1 MNALYDSV
9 AAFFDAL
16 TLDADRAGHTYKV
29 MLSESAKCFLESQTT
44 DTAYAVY
51 NMFFDVFRA
60 GSRENRMFVDLL
72 DMLRTY
78 EESTGRFSDGQRDH
92 YIHSVNVFLLGLSI
106 YARNQAFRDAVAA
119 WNRQPG
125 HQMLF
130 STHAEEF
137 LFTWGVAA
145 LFHDIGY
152 PVELTSKQFQQFI
165 CFVADD
171 EKQEI
176 GPFLDYLRFDKLD
189 CVGTDGVRPTALMAE
204 HLAAVLHTDPAQT
217 NAALSGFLKT
227 MQQCGFVDHGFYSAL
242 IVLKWYGETLL
253 GTEAE
258 PVFQNQVL
266 PAASAIYLHNAYK
279 NTFQKAPFDCP
290 PMQAETFPLGYLLI
304 FCDEAQE
311 WNRRAYGKKA
321 SAKVAVDDSAIAISD
336 TEFRLHYITHSGL
349 LEADFLR
356 KKHALYDRLLDIRGV
371 FPEGVTFTATTQSEQ
386 YAAQLRTSRAL
397 PRPLAENI
405 ELIARK
411 IHADYNAKQLER
423 HPDAP
428 LAYPTWEA
436 LPDTLKYSNIRQ
448 AQGMGSKLAK
458 IGCCIIPAGE
468 GGSCQLTPDEIEYL
482 ARCEHDDWVEE
493 RRKNGWEFGAEKN
506 VAQKQSPYM
515 VPYDALTEDVKDLD
529 RDTIRNLEPLLRS
542 VGLAISRQ
550 TPESE
555 PVA

>member
-1 MNALYDSV
+1 MNALLYYVSD
-9 AAFFDAL
+9 FFDSL
-16 TLDADRAGHTYKV
+16 NLDADRAGHTYKV
-29 MLSESAKCFLESQTT
+29 MLSESTKNFLENQNNEN
-44 DTAYAVY
+44 AYVVY
-51 NMFFDVFRA
+51 NMFFDVFRV
-60 GSRENRMFVDLL
+60 GCKENRMFVDLL

-78 EESTGRFSDGQRDH
+78 EENTGRFSDGQRDH

-106 YARNQAFRDAVAA
+106 YARNKAFREAVAA
-119 WNRQPG
+119 WDNAPG
-125 HQMLF
+125 HRMLF
-130 STHAEEF
+130 TTHQEEF

-165 CFVADD
+165 YFVADD
-171 EKQEI
+171 GNKEI
-176 GPFLDYLRFDKLD
+176 GPYLDYLRFDKLD
-189 CVGTDGVRPTALMAE
+189 AITDGARPTKLLAE
-204 HLAAVLHTDPAQT
+204 HLSATLHTDPAQT
-217 NAALSGFLKT
+217 DAALAGFLNT

-253 GTEAE
+253 GTEEE
-258 PVFQNQVL
+258 PVFCHQIL

-290 PMQAETFPLGYLLI
+290 PMQADTFPLGYLLI

-321 SAKVAVDDSAIAISD
+321 SARVAVDDSAITVSD
-336 TEFRLHYITHSGL
+336 SEFRLHYITRAGL
-349 LEADFLR
+349 LEADFLQ
-356 KKHALYDRLLDIRGV
+356 KKHDLYHRLLDIRGV

-448 AQGMGSKLAK
+448 AQGMGSKLAR
-458 IGCCIIPAGE
+458 IGCCIVPAGE
-468 GGSCQLTPDEIEYL
+468 TASYALTADEIEYL

-506 VAQKQSPYM
+506 VEQKQSPYM

-529 RDTIRNLEPLLRS
+529 RDTIRNMEPLLRS
-542 VGLAISRQ
+542 VGLAIGRQ
-550 TPESE
+550 APESE
-555 PVA
+555 PET